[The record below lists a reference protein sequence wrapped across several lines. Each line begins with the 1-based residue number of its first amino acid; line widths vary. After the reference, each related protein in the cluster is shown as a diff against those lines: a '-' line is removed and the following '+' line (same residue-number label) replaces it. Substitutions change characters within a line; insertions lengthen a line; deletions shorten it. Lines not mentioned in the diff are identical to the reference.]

1 MINKHLGI
9 YAFAAAAALSL
20 TSCGDTVQ
28 QASYNQ
34 DSGISENS
42 SLTDS
47 FAAATT
53 TAETTTEPLPTEP
66 ATMPIEM
73 PAGYELPE
81 SCVLD
86 VECVMQKPELPTGCE
101 VTSLTTALN
110 YHGFNIDKVELCD
123 NFLFQ
128 DYFAYYTFEEA
139 YVGDPKANN
148 GYGCYAPVIVETADK
163 YFDSIG
169 SDWYGKDLSDT
180 DFRDLFYQIEQG
192 RPVVIWTSMD
202 LRDTQLTFRWST
214 EDGDEAWFADLEH
227 CMVLTGY
234 DLAQG
239 IVYAADPLNGNV
251 TYSLD
256 RFEECYEMLN
266 RRAVVLCEGD
276 SDEINAAPEATEA
289 AQW

>member
-1 MINKHLGI
+1 MIKKHLGI
-9 YAFAAAAALSL
+9 SAFAAAIL
-20 TSCGDTVQ
+20 TAFTACGEVVQ
-28 QASYNQ
+28 QASYTEN
-34 DSGISENS
+34 GISENE
-42 SLTDS
+42 SLSDS
-47 FAAATT
+47 YAAVATT
-53 TAETTTEPLPTEP
+53 IETTTEPVPTEP
-66 ATMPIEM
+66 ATMPIIKPQE
-73 PAGYELPE
+73 YELPD

-86 VECVMQKPELPTGCE
+86 VECIMQKPELPTGCE
-101 VTSLTTALN
+101 VTSLAIALN

-128 DYFAYYTFEEA
+128 DYFALYTFEEA

-148 GYGCYAPVIVETADK
+148 GYGCYAPVIVETAEK

-169 SDWYGKDLSDT
+169 AQWYGVDLSDT

-202 LRDTQLTFRWST
+202 MRDTQLTFRWST

-234 DLAQG
+234 DTTQG

-251 TYSLD
+251 TYPLE

-266 RRAVVLCEGD
+266 RRAVVLCEGN
-276 SDEINAAPEATEA
+276 SDEINAEPEATEA
-289 AQW
+289 VQW